1 MMIFFDLAEWI
12 VNMLILGIAIAI
24 WLGILFGLLIIF
36 STLNT
41 IRMDMGINFN
51 ILDKFKKY
59 LKK

>member
-41 IRMDMGINFN
+41 IRMDMGISFN
-51 ILDKFKKY
+51 ILDKFKEY

>member
-1 MMIFFDLAEWI
+1 MIFFDLAEWI

-36 STLNT
+36 STLNR
-41 IRMDMGINFN
+41 IRIDMGISFN
-51 ILDKFKKY
+51 ILNKFKEY

>member
-1 MMIFFDLAEWI
+1 MIFFDLAEWI

-41 IRMDMGINFN
+41 IRMDMGISFN
-51 ILDKFKKY
+51 ILDKFKEY